1 MRLNELMP
9 NAFYDMVAGEPER
22 LHRDNDGSHLFR
34 YNIQPRMVSSEE
46 GGEEK
51 QDGWQ
56 CREIRM
62 FEEPTCENIRKSIIN
77 SVYSQDARLD
87 LIARHN
93 AYSSAIS
100 NDARIVDEYKE
111 FMQFVADVDD
121 LLDCSS
127 GSAHQGH
134 VGVPRFVT
142 ARQFRL
148 SLIARGVKLSDVAG
162 EINKLPEAYK
172 EQALVSWEY
181 APTFERNNPFI
192 AQLAGKFGFTD
203 ESLDKLFIEA
213 DKL

>member
-46 GGEEK
+46 GGEEM

-62 FEEPTCENIRKSIIN
+62 FVEPTCENIKHAIIN
-77 SVYSQDARLD
+77 SVYNADARLD
-87 LIARHN
+87 LVSRYN
-93 AYSSAIS
+93 AYVSAIS
-100 NDARIVDEYKE
+100 DDETIAEEYKSFIQFMGDVDE
-111 FMQFVADVDD
+111 
-121 LLDCSS
+121 LLDCD
-127 GSAHQGH
+127 AKKHTKNK
-134 VGVPRFVT
+134 GVPRFVT

-148 SLIARGVKLSDVAG
+148 ALIAGGVKLADVTKA
-162 EINKLPEAYK
+162 INALPEAYK
-172 EQALVSWEY
+172 EKALVSWEY

-192 AQLAGKFGFTD
+192 AQLAGTFGFTE
-203 ESLDKLFIEA
+203 ESLDHLFVEA

>member
-1 MRLNELMP
+1 MKLLSLEP
-9 NAFYDMVAGEPER
+9 NAVYDMVAGKPSV
-22 LHRDNDGSHLFR
+22 LQRDNDGSYLYR
-34 YNIQPRMVSSEE
+34 YNIQPYIGWDEE
-46 GGEEK
+46 AGK
-51 QDGWQ
+51 DVQIGWQ

-148 SLIARGVKLSDVAG
+148 ALIARGVKLSDVAG

-213 DKL
+213 DNL

>member
-1 MRLNELMP
+1 MKLSSLAP
-9 NAFYDMVAGEPER
+9 NAFYDLVSGKPSV
-22 LHRDNDGSHLFR
+22 LQRDNDGSHLYR
-34 YNIQPRMVSSEE
+34 YNIQPNMGVDEE
-46 GGEEK
+46 SGK
-51 QDGWQ
+51 DVQVGWQ

-62 FEEPTCENIRKSIIN
+62 FDDPTCVNIKTAIIN
-77 SVYSQDARLD
+77 SVYSQDDRLD

-93 AYSSAIS
+93 AYLSAIS
-100 NDARIVDEYKE
+100 NDSRSVDEYKE

-127 GSAHQGH
+127 GGTHQGH

-148 SLIARGVKLSDVAG
+148 ALIARGVKLSDVAG

-192 AQLAGKFGFTD
+192 AQLAGTFGFTE